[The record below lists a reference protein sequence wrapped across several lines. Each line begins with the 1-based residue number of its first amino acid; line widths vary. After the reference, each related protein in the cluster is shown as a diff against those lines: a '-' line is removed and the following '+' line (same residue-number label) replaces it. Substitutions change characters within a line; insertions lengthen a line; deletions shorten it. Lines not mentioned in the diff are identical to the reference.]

1 MSMRKISALDNLSKL
16 QDYFNKLGEY
26 KFSVLLWQMDKDQS
40 RRKVVRAELSA
51 HEEQAKKLRLIG
63 QDTFNFKDPMVYVYI
78 EAFQSIFKAEALEQD
93 NMNIALNYPLEMKFL
108 EPEFRNL
115 IQNAF
120 QKIDPALVSGTTEIT
135 YQSDADIFQ
144 AELDEFLSPDDED
157 KMFADKRSAP
167 RARPKKTKMVTASI
181 DGSDDIKIYELF
193 DLSQGGMS
201 FLCLEENFFEKGNNV
216 LIHAFD
222 EKNFESP
229 MVSEVMSVRPA
240 DELGVQFKIGLKFVG

>member
-1 MSMRKISALDNLSKL
+1 MRKISALDNLSKL
-16 QDYFNKLGEY
+16 QDYFNKLGEH
-26 KFSVLLWQMDKDQS
+26 KFSLLLWQMDKDQS
-40 RRKVVRAELSA
+40 RRKVIRAEVSA
-51 HEEQAKKLRLIG
+51 HEEDTRKLRLVG

-93 NMNIALNYPLEMKFL
+93 NTNIALNYPLEMRFL

-120 QKIDPALVSGTTEIT
+120 QKIDPTLVSGTIDVA
-135 YQSDADIFQ
+135 YQTDADIFQ

-157 KMFADKRSAP
+157 RMFADKRSTP
-167 RARPKKTKMVTASI
+167 RARPKKTKMVTASVE
-181 DGSDDIKIYELF
+181 GSDDIKIYELF

-201 FLCLEENFFEKGNNV
+201 FLCLEENFFEKSNTV

-222 EKNFESP
+222 EKSFESP
-229 MVSEVMSVRPA
+229 MVAEVMSIRPA
-240 DELGVQFKIGLKFVG
+240 DELGVQFKVGLKFVG